1 MTNILISY
9 TDVPGFPAG
18 SIVDHIVV
26 TVTGTAAGNTLPNM
40 QAVPPGTASVTFD
53 LIADDYTVSAQGF
66 AADGTGF
73 GKPVSTTFTITA
85 AATISLSLP
94 ATVSATQS

>member
-1 MTNILISY
+1 MNANVSITY
-9 TDVPGFPAG
+9 ADMPGFPAG

-26 TVTGTAAGNTLPNM
+26 TVVGTVNTLPNM

-66 AADGTGF
+66 GADGTAF

-85 AATISLSLP
+85 PATISLSLP
-94 ATVSATQS
+94 FTLTATQS